1 MYGAIVRLSLLATST
16 YALYLSGT
24 SASQLTKY
32 KSISEKAA
40 KVSSTAQSELDNTQQ
55 TVGIAVLASVFSIG
69 SLAYTQF
76 LQSNAKTG
84 WTNYLALFNTIL
96 MCIAYKSVQSYWKSD
111 KAPKKGKTGW
121 TGVGEYADSW
131 RKMEQVQ
138 SVFLITGALWTVATM
153 MASPNKLFGQ

>member
-1 MYGAIVRLSLLATST
+1 MYTEIVRLSLVATST

-40 KVSSTAQSELDNTQQ
+40 KVSSTAQSELDQTQQ
-55 TVGIAVLASVFSIG
+55 TVGIAVLVSVFSLG

-76 LQSNAKTG
+76 LQANSKTG
-84 WTNYLALFNTIL
+84 WTSYLALFNTVL
-96 MCIAYKSVQSYWKSD
+96 MCVAYKAVQSYWKSD
-111 KAPKKGKTGW
+111 KAPKKSKTGW

-131 RKMEQVQ
+131 RKMERVQ
-138 SVFLITGALWTVATM
+138 SVFLVSGGLWTLATM
-153 MASPNKLFGQ
+153 MGSPNRLFGQ